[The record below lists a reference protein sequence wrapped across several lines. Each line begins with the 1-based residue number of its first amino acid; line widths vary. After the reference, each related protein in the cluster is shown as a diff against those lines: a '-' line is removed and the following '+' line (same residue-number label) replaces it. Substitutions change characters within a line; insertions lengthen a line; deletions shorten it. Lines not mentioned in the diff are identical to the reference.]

1 MAPAQAGAIRPPQDT
16 RVIAVERDGPV
27 ARLWIDRGGARN
39 AFPVAGWRALA
50 DACGTLADSDVA
62 AVILAS
68 RDSRAFTAGADIRG
82 FSAMRGDAEA
92 AETFLI
98 AMRAALDALWGL
110 PMPVIAAVDG
120 GCYGA
125 GVALAIAADV
135 IVAGDHAVFA
145 TTPAKLGLL
154 YPQEDIDRLIARIGP
169 GAAAQ
174 MLLTGELV
182 NADAAMAIRL
192 ADVRADAALARA
204 ETLAAAIASNAHG
217 AVRGLKAQ
225 LRGRLPDPRAAFL
238 ARFDSE
244 ELAERLE
251 RFG

>member
-1 MAPAQAGAIRPPQDT
+1 MALAHASAIRPRRASPM
-16 RVIAVERDGPV
+16 IELEREGAV
-27 ARLWIDRGGARN
+27 ARLWLARGGARN
-39 AFPVAGWRALA
+39 AFSVAGWRALA
-50 DACGTLADSDVA
+50 EACAELAAGGEA

-68 RDSRAFTAGADIRG
+68 RDAKAFTAGADIRE
-82 FSAMRGDAEA
+82 FASMRDDPGRAEA
-92 AETFLI
+92 FLI
-98 AMRAALDALWGL
+98 AMRAAIDGLWAL

-125 GVALAIAADV
+125 GVALAIAADL
-135 IVAGDHAVFA
+135 IVAGDRAVFA

-174 MLLTGELV
+174 MLLTGEPLD
-182 NADAAMAIRL
+182 ADAALAVRL
-192 ADVRADAALARA
+192 ADVRAGEALTRA
-204 ETLAAAIASNAHG
+204 EVLAQEISGNAPG
-217 AVRGLKAQ
+217 AVQGLKAQ
-225 LRGRLPDPRAAFL
+225 VRQRLDDPRAAFL
-238 ARFDSE
+238 ARFASE